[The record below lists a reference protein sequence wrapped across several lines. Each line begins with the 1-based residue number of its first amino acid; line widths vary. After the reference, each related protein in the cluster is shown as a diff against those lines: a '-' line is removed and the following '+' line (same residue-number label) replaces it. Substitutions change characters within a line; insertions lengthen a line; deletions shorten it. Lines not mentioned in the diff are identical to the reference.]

1 MGIIRRTVRFGSE
14 DGSRWVSAVAT
25 IDTGAT
31 HCQIAISTAGELGAR
46 LFRRSQVVLADGS
59 IQERDIVYVRVEVDP
74 LLPSVVT
81 TVVVCEEGAPFLVG
95 AVALEQ
101 LGLGADPGTQQLAPD
116 LPVLLRSTNWS
127 AL

>member
-31 HCQIAISTAGELGAR
+31 HCQIAPSTARELGAT

-59 IQERDIVYVRVEVDP
+59 IQERDIVYVGVEVDP
-74 LLPSVVT
+74 SLPPVVT
-81 TVVVCEEGAPFLVG
+81 TAVVGEDGAPFLVG

-101 LGLGADPGTQQLAPD
+101 LGLGVHPSTQQLVPD

>member
-1 MGIIRRTVRFGSE
+1 MRIIRRTVRFGSE

-25 IDTGAT
+25 IDASAT
-31 HCQIAISTAGELGAR
+31 HCQIATSTAGELGAR
-46 LFRRSQVVLADGS
+46 LFCRSQVVLADGS
-59 IQERDIVYVRVEVDP
+59 IQERDIVYVRVEVYP
-74 LLPSVVT
+74 SLPPVVT
-81 TVVVCEEGAPFLVG
+81 TAVVGEEGAPFLVG

-101 LGLGADPGTQQLAPD
+101 LGLGADPSTQQFVPN